1 MLIELTIRR
10 KNGSNPKIGDV
21 TYPFRPTTT
30 GEHVCEVD
38 DPDAVERFLSIPGFR
53 EFTGRPGFAGKAEFA
68 PQDPAPETRLVGTQV
83 ATPNVADMDR
93 DQLIA
98 YADLI
103 GMRKPHPAIGTDKLR
118 ANVAAFLE
126 LRASGDNDEP
136 AAPDEDPKE

>member
-10 KNGSNPKIGDV
+10 KNGSNPTIDGV

-30 GEHVCEVD
+30 GEHVCEVTN
-38 DPDAVERFLSIPGFR
+38 PEAVERFLSIPGYR
-53 EFTGRPGFAGKAEFA
+53 EFTGWPEFGGKVEFA
-68 PQDPAPETRLVGTQV
+68 PLAPASQTGLVGTQA
-83 ATPNVADMDR
+83 ATPNIVDMDR

-126 LRASGDNDEP
+126 LRASGDNDDP
-136 AAPDEDPKE
+136 VDPDEDPKE